1 MSIPKQIPRT
11 TIKRS
16 GTHGRDFNQGGLGL
30 TRWSW
35 FGLLLG
41 TGLAATAWGQHG
53 VVDATFNT
61 GSGPG
66 ALVNVITV
74 QPDGRILLGG
84 NFGSVDGVS
93 LNRIARL
100 NPEGTV
106 DLSFQPG
113 AGANN
118 DVRAI
123 AVQPDGRMVI
133 GGNFTAFDGASR
145 RRVARLLSD
154 GRVDHTFQVP
164 GGANDAVLD
173 LAVQADG
180 RVVVVG
186 EFTAFHG
193 VALNGIARLN
203 ADGSL
208 NTSFDPGTA
217 ANGAIR
223 AVALQADGKLVIGGD
238 FTAYDG
244 LARNRI
250 ARLNADGSL
259 DGSFLPGTGMNND
272 VRDVVVDDSGRILA
286 GGQFTQV
293 AGTAQRYLARLTE
306 TGAVDPFFNMAV
318 GFNNAVNALAI
329 QPDGRIL
336 AAGAFTTVNQI
347 GRVRVVRL
355 GTDASV
361 DLTFDPG
368 SGPSTTVLAVAAPA
382 NGNVLIGGQFTSV
395 AGQNWRY
402 VARLT
407 ADGGSATSTAPQIV
421 VAPVGQQVNAGLP
434 ASLTVVATGNPP
446 VTYQWT
452 VDGEPIPGG
461 TNSTLTL
468 PVVRPDQAGSYV
480 VTVSNAA
487 GTVASAPVAFTV
499 LPEAPAAGSLDFAFS
514 SAQGPNGAVR
524 ALALQPDGRVL
535 MGGAFT
541 TVDGQPRS
549 RVARLLSNGS
559 VDPSFAP
566 LSGTSHEVTSLA
578 LLPDGRILVGGDF
591 LTYNG
596 APRARIAR
604 ILADSSLDASFVP
617 GLGANNT
624 VEAVA
629 GQSDGKV
636 LIGGLFTTVG
646 GETRNYLARLNA
658 DGLLDAGFN
667 PPGGA
672 NGRVRAIVVVPG
684 GKIMIGGDFTR
695 FAGVDRN
702 RIARL
707 NADGTVDDSF
717 TVGTGFN
724 NDVHALAVV
733 ENGILV
739 GGAFANYAGAGAQRL
754 ALLDNSGGLSPL
766 LDALVG
772 YNNTIQALTTD
783 ADGHPVVAGA
793 FTTANGLTR
802 NRVARL
808 LAVDGSVDT
817 TFDPA
822 GGANSTVHAVVAQ
835 PDGKIIIGG
844 QFTSVAGTTRHYV
857 ARLNADPRPEP
868 PAFRLAIRNTDDGV
882 RVDVFAERGFDY
894 SILRSYDLR
903 QWEPWM
909 TVSGAGLDSEVRL
922 LDPTSKTQPH
932 AAYRGAY
939 P

>member
-1 MSIPKQIPRT
+1 MA
-11 TIKRS
+11 
-16 GTHGRDFNQGGLGL
+16 GR
-30 TRWSW
+30 SW
-35 FGLLLG
+35 FGFLLG
-41 TGLAATAWGQHG
+41 AGLGVTAWAQHG
-53 VVDATFNT
+53 GVDPTFNT
-61 GSGPG
+61 GTGPN
-66 ALVNVITV
+66 ALVNVIAV

-84 NFGSVDGVS
+84 SFGSVDGVS
-93 LNRIARL
+93 LGRIARL
-100 NPEGTV
+100 NPEGAV
-106 DLSFQPG
+106 DVSFQPG

-123 AVQPDGRMVI
+123 AVQPDGRIVV
-133 GGNFTAFDGASR
+133 GGDFTVVDGASR
-145 RRVARLLSD
+145 RRVARLLPD
-154 GRVDHTFQVP
+154 GRVDHSFQVP
-164 GGANDAVLD
+164 GGADNVVHD
-173 LAVQADG
+173 LALQPDG

-186 EFTAFHG
+186 EFTTFRG
-193 VALNGIARLN
+193 VPLNRIARLN

-208 NTSFDPGTA
+208 NTSFDPGTG
-217 ANGAIR
+217 ANGVIR

-238 FTAYDG
+238 FTAYQG

-259 DGSFLPGTGMNND
+259 DGGFLPGTGMNNS
-272 VRDVVVDDSGRILA
+272 VRDLVVDDSGRILA

-293 AGTAQRYLARLTE
+293 AGTAQRYLARLTA

-318 GFNNAVNALAI
+318 GFNNTVNALAI

-336 AAGAFTTVNQI
+336 AAGTFTTVNQI
-347 GRVRVVRL
+347 GRVRVARL
-355 GTDASV
+355 GSDGSV

-382 NGNVLIGGQFTSV
+382 NGNVLMGGQFTTV
-395 AGQNWRY
+395 AGQNRRY
-402 VARLT
+402 AARLS

-421 VAPVGQQVNAGLP
+421 IAPVEQQVNAGLA

-446 VTYQWT
+446 VAYQWT
-452 VDGEPIPGG
+452 VDGQPVPGG

-468 PVVRPDQAGSYV
+468 PVVRPEQAGDYV

-487 GTVASAPVAFTV
+487 DTVASGPVAFTV
-499 LPEAPAAGSLDFAFS
+499 LPEAPAAGSLDLAFN
-514 SAQGPNGAVR
+514 SAQGPNGTVR
-524 ALALQPDGRVL
+524 ALALQPDGRAL
-535 MGGAFT
+535 IGGAFT

-578 LLPDGRILVGGDF
+578 LLPDGRILIGGDF

-604 ILADSSLDASFVP
+604 ILADSSLDTSFVP

-624 VEAVA
+624 VDAVA

-636 LIGGLFTTVG
+636 LIGGVFTTVG

-658 DGLLDAGFN
+658 DGSLDAGFN

-672 NGRVRAIVVVPG
+672 SGRVRTIVVVAG

-707 NADGTVDDSF
+707 NTDGSVDDTF

-724 NDVHALAVV
+724 NSVSALAAVNAGV
-733 ENGILV
+733 LV
-739 GGAFANYAGAGAQRL
+739 GGSFANYAGAGAQRL

-844 QFTSVAGTTRHYV
+844 QFTSVGGTTRRYV

-903 QWEPWM
+903 QWHHWM
-909 TVSGAGLDSEVRL
+909 TVSGAGMDSEVRL

-932 AAYRGAY
+932 AAYRGVY